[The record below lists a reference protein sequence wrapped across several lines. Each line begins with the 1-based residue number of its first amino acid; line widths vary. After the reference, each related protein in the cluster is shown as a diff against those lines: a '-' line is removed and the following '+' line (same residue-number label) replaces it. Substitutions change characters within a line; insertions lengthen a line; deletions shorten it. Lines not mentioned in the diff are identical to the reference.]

1 MEHFCAYW
9 REESDDGAQEG
20 CTALGT
26 GTSCLKVA
34 NFPASHFGRTSGQ
47 RRGPGGPSGEYSCL
61 PENLENN
68 P

>member
-9 REESDDGAQEG
+9 REKSDDGAQEG
-20 CTALGT
+20 CKALGT

-47 RRGPGGPSGEYSCL
+47 RQGPGGRRQEAEAPQASIRH
-61 PENLENN
+61 
-68 P
+68 